1 MPNENDIPLVSVVVT
16 TKNEERNIENCLRS
30 IRMQTYKHIEVIVVD
45 NFSSD
50 RTAVLARPLA
60 DIVVDMGP
68 ERSRQR
74 NHGLCELSR
83 GFYALFIDA
92 DMVLAPQTI
101 EQCVLTMKISSAVAL
116 HIDEIVLGVG
126 FLAKIRR
133 FERSFYSGTVI
144 DGARFFERSIFCGI
158 GGFDESLPPGPEDWD
173 LDKRFKNLGS
183 IALLNNHAAPVS
195 WGMSSF
201 VEEKG
206 VRFDPTYVGVYH
218 NEDEQSLRRYL
229 QKKAYYGPSMS
240 KYIEKWTNEDAD
252 VKRQLGLVYRY
263 FRVFVE
269 DGRWSKLLRHPV
281 ISSGMI
287 ALRLLVGAS
296 YLVVTFRANRVT
308 KPNIA

>member
-30 IRMQTYKHIEVIVVD
+30 IRMQTYKNIEVIVVD

-101 EQCVLTMKISSAVAL
+101 EQCVSTMKTSSAVAL
-116 HIDEIVLGVG
+116 HIDEIVLGVR
-126 FLAKIRR
+126 FLAKSRR

-144 DGARFFERSIFCGI
+144 DGARFFERSVFCGI

-173 LDKRFKNLGS
+173 LDKRLKNLGL
-183 IALLNNHAAPVS
+183 IALLSNHAAPVS

-206 VRFDPTYVGVYH
+206 VRFDPTYVGVFH

-252 VKRQLGLVYRY
+252 VRRQLGLMYRY
-263 FRVFVE
+263 FRVFIENRKWRKVL
-269 DGRWSKLLRHPV
+269 KHPLLFMCVFLLR
-281 ISSGMI
+281 G
-287 ALRLLVGAS
+287 LVG
-296 YLVVTFRANRVT
+296 
-308 KPNIA
+308 IAYVCSRK

>member
-50 RTAVLARPLA
+50 RTAVLARPLS

-74 NHGLCELSR
+74 NHGLCELSQ

-101 EQCVLTMKISSAVAL
+101 EQCISTMKTSSAVAL

-144 DGARFFERSIFCGI
+144 DGARFFERSVFCGI

-173 LDKRFKNLGS
+173 LDKRLKSLGL
-183 IALLNNHAAPVS
+183 IALLRNHAAPSS

-252 VKRQLGLVYRY
+252 VERQLGLMYRY
-263 FRVFVE
+263 FRVFIENRKWRKVL
-269 DGRWSKLLRHPV
+269 KHPLLFICVFLLR
-281 ISSGMI
+281 G
-287 ALRLLVGAS
+287 LVG
-296 YLVVTFRANRVT
+296 
-308 KPNIA
+308 IAYVCSRK